1 MRPTF
6 TLGIEEEY
14 QTIDPET
21 RDLKSHIATEML
33 AQGKLRLDDRLDS
46 DLAEIDPERLG
57 QAAGVPARGV

>member
-21 RDLKSHIATEML
+21 RDLRSHIATEML
-33 AQGKLRLDDRLDS
+33 AQGKLRL
-46 DLAEIDPERLG
+46 EERVCSLCRVLEPR
-57 QAAGVPARGV
+57 VPCQRHISP

>member
-21 RDLKSHIATEML
+21 RDLRSHIATEML
-33 AQGKLRLDDRLDS
+33 AKGKLRAIS
-46 DLAEIDPERLG
+46 
-57 QAAGVPARGV
+57 VPACGWFALLRTHPAPAFDSPSG

>member
-21 RDLKSHIATEML
+21 RELYI
-33 AQGKLRLDDRLDS
+33 RLNQDVA
-46 DLAEIDPERLG
+46 AE
-57 QAAGVPARGV
+57 A